1 MKQIKW
7 YFKNN
12 YEIYN
17 VLYEDDKYILVQ
29 NDNTKKYSFGLKRD
43 FGTLFGFPINQ
54 SCLDKEKCINRLNSF
69 IEIDKKYNDVNYTMA
84 IYENMLKVLK
94 EVLNND

>member
-17 VLYEDDKYILVQ
+17 VLYENEKHILVQ
-29 NDNTKKYSFGLKRD
+29 NYNTKLYSFGLKRD
-43 FGTLFGFPINQ
+43 FGSIFGFPLNQ
-54 SCLDKEKCINRLNSF
+54 SYLNKEECINRLNSF
-69 IEIDKKYNDVNYTMA
+69 IKIDEKYGDPNNTKE
-84 IYENMLKVLK
+84 IYENMLKVLG
-94 EVLNND
+94 EC

>member
-1 MKQIKW
+1 MKKIKW

-12 YEIYN
+12 HYEIYN

-29 NDNTKKYSFGLKRD
+29 NDSTKNYSFGLKRD

-54 SCLDKEKCINRLNSF
+54 SCLSKEECINRLNSV
-69 IEIDKKYNDVNYTMA
+69 IEIDKKYNDVNRAMA
-84 IYENMLKVLK
+84 VYENMLNTLK
-94 EVLNND
+94 EVNK